1 MLFFTELTQ
10 SDWPLAD
17 GTVAILPLAAVEA
30 HGPHLPLGT
39 DQMIAEGIV
48 DKAALALE
56 LMDRDRAAV
65 MLPTLWLGASAEHGD
80 KPGTLSQDPEQMAAQ
95 IVSVGI
101 SLAQAGI
108 DRLVLFSAHGGNRA
122 AAEIASLRLRTE
134 AGMLVATPHW
144 SNFGLPEGLNP
155 PAPKAGDVH
164 GGWQETSIMLAL
176 RPDLVQMDKAADFT
190 GAPPASPLFPAGP
203 IGWGWMTS
211 DINETGAIG
220 RADLGTPM
228 LGAALLDYFGPQ
240 LADLIVA
247 MADADWN
254 GEAVEP

>member
-10 SDWPLAD
+10 DDWPLAP
-17 GTVAILPLAAVEA
+17 GTVAILPLAAIEA

-56 LMDRDRAAV
+56 LMDRDQAAV
-65 MLPTLWLGASAEHGD
+65 MLPTLWLGTSAEHGD
-80 KPGTLSQDPEQMAAQ
+80 KPGTLSQDPEQLAAQ
-95 IVSVGI
+95 IVATGI
-101 SLAQAGI
+101 GLAEAGV

-122 AAEIASLRLRTE
+122 AAEIAALRLRTE

-144 SNFGLPEGLNP
+144 SNFGLPEGFTP

-176 RPDLVQMDKAADFT
+176 RPDLVDMEKASDFS
-190 GAPPASPLFPAGP
+190 GKAPHALLFPEGSVN
-203 IGWGWMTS
+203 WGWMTS
-211 DINETGAIG
+211 DINEIGAIG
-220 RADLGTPM
+220 RADLATPM
-228 LGAALLDYFGPQ
+228 LGAALLDHFGPK
-240 LADLIVA
+240 LADLIIA
-247 MADADWN
+247 MADADWAPE
-254 GEAVEP
+254 GDAP